1 MTRYVT
7 LTEAMAVVDRNSW
20 HVRDLGLLD
29 SVCQRPR
36 ARMYDVELYEG
47 LDLKAATIM
56 DSANRLHPLH
66 DGNKR
71 LSLILVHVFY
81 ALNGRRLVGDQ
92 IEMADF
98 VIEVADTHLP
108 LEKMSEWLDAHTRE
122 RRG

>member
-1 MTRYVT
+1 VTRYVA
-7 LTEAMAVVDRNSW
+7 LTDALAVVDRNAW
-20 HVRDLGLLD
+20 LVRDLGLLD

-36 ARMYDVELYEG
+36 SRMYDVELYEG
-47 LDLKAATIM
+47 LDLKAAALM

-81 ALNGRRLVGDQ
+81 AMNGRRLVGGQ

-98 VIEVADTHLP
+98 VLTVADTHLA
-108 LEKMSEWLDAHTRE
+108 LDTMADWLGAHTQPR
-122 RRG
+122 